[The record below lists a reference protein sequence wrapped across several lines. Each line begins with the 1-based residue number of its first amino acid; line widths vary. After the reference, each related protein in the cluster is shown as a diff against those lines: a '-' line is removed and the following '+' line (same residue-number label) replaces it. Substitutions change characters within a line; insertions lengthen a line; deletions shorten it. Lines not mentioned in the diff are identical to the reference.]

1 MSTSS
6 NAPMPTSSNAPRPTT
21 DAKKPSMF
29 DNLLTHLQDP
39 LVWGGILVIV
49 ILIVVALLQ
58 TKSKSGFGS
67 VTETATKYM
76 LSNTPELLGYQ

>member
-1 MSTSS
+1 MSTP
-6 NAPMPTSSNAPRPTT
+6 APTPEPTLAPTQ
-21 DAKKPSMF
+21 DAQEPSMF
-29 DNLLTHLQDP
+29 DKLRTSLEDP

-58 TKSKSGFGS
+58 TKSKSGFGN
-67 VTETATKYM
+67 VTETATKYI

>member
-1 MSTSS
+1 MSTP
-6 NAPMPTSSNAPRPTT
+6 APTPAPTQ
-21 DAKKPSMF
+21 DAQEPSMF
-29 DNLLTHLQDP
+29 DKLLTSLQDP

-49 ILIVVALLQ
+49 ILLVVALLH
-58 TKSKSGFGS
+58 TKSKSGFGN